1 VRAREAERT
10 EGIRERLGLGIE
22 LVPESEEDGQRAKLV
37 EFGSLQDG
45 QGVGTWKPLFKADD
59 TQPNGDETQ
68 HSLAGSKTAL
78 SGERK
83 RRLLEQQLRGN
94 TRAAQDP
101 FNVDKR
107 SSTATTAA
115 SNDNFSSIKRSRA
128 REANAPE
135 PERNTRT
142 DKVLTAG
149 SSGSTAQMPT
159 TLVAYD
165 SD

>member
-1 VRAREAERT
+1 M
-10 EGIRERLGLGIE
+10 GIE

-37 EFGSLQDG
+37 GFGSLQDQEG
-45 QGVGTWKPLFKADD
+45 WGAGTWKPLFRADD
-59 TQPNGDETQ
+59 IQPNGDETQ
-68 HSLAGSKTAL
+68 HSLAGSKTTL
-78 SGERK
+78 SGDQK
-83 RRLLEQQLRGN
+83 RRLLQQQLRGN

-128 REANAPE
+128 EEPNAPE

-142 DKVLTAG
+142 DKSLTAG
-149 SSGSTAQMPT
+149 SSGSTAQLLT